1 MSMVIPLASR
11 SAAPSLPATGAP
23 TDPHQ
28 AFADAHNALS
38 MAAYYLRQP
47 AANVPGATR
56 KAAQDHDSTTWRRRG
71 SAGSE
76 AEGINGMKS
85 AFGARRPGLD
95 ESWLATRQPGFGK
108 ALAI

>member
-1 MSMVIPLASR
+1 MRPMRTGTP
-11 SAAPSLPATGAP
+11 SAALARVSM
-23 TDPHQ
+23 DPRQ
-28 AFADAHNALS
+28 SS
-38 MAAYYLRQP
+38 MWGKIPQCSVSHASSSRLHKASTSTI
-47 AANVPGATR
+47 ATR
-56 KAAQDHDSTTWRRRG
+56 KAAQDHDSTTRRRRG